1 MSIGSY
7 PRVTVQGT
15 GNAQNPSNGYGLMIF
30 NPATSKYEAANSA
43 TFTGGDPAT
52 ETTLNSILTTLSQV
66 LTKLTSID
74 ASTTSINTS
83 TTSIDSDLASV
94 LANQTNGNARVVL
107 RDTSGNLVGVDSGT
121 SALKVANQA

>member
-52 ETTLNSILTTLSQV
+52 ETTLNSILTVLNQV
-66 LTKLTSID
+66 LTRL
-74 ASTTSINTS
+74 TSINTS
-83 TTSIDSDLASV
+83 TTSIDTRLQNV

-107 RDTSGNLVGVDSGT
+107 RDTSGNLVEVDSVKK
-121 SALKVANQA
+121 ALKVVTAV